1 MEEGSSL
8 SLSGCD
14 PSWLRWTGVPSYD
27 DCGIRL
33 QRTCSDNPQITACRH
48 ARCAEGR
55 GRPPL
60 LSGHSHSME
69 HFGCRT
75 TAWQDPA
82 GRCVFLH
89 LAVSVIQAHSTD
101 MHCDGGEHPACLL
114 RALCCAD
121 SNLSVVK
128 GSGSI
133 ASKSF
138 MTVYTKNL
146 TEQTSPTYGNVQYT
160 YDAIGDTQGDAPC
173 LMLDDM
179 PA

>member
-1 MEEGSSL
+1 MCHRMTIVVSDFNDPPDLKNSL
-8 SLSGCD
+8 D
-14 PSWLRWTGVPSYD
+14 VPQN
-27 DCGIRL
+27 I
-33 QRTCSDNPQITACRH
+33 ACRH
-48 ARCAEGR
+48 ARCTEGR

-75 TAWQDPA
+75 TARQKPA
-82 GRCVFLH
+82 GRYAHLTLH
-89 LAVSVIQAHSTD
+89 HQQYRHTAVTCIMIAASILAR
-101 MHCDGGEHPACLL
+101 LL

-138 MTVYTKNL
+138 MTDYTRNL
-146 TEQTSPTYGNVQYT
+146 TEQASPTYGNVQYT
-160 YDAIGDTQGDAPC
+160 YDAIGDTQGDDLC
-173 LMLDDM
+173 LMLHDM